1 MVLYNV
7 YRGQEGGR
15 GVPQCLNQLSQL
27 FGPMVTVFLFFLQ
40 FSVQYSVHNSVQC
53 TA

>member
-7 YRGQEGGR
+7 YRGQQGGR

-27 FGPMVTVFLFFLQ
+27 LGRMVTVFFLQ